1 LAFGLP
7 IPVCQPAQTLV
18 FAILPRKVPGL
29 AMLAQQ
35 PAIRLAGVDL
45 ALAHLL
51 ERSCQTIRAAALL
64 AFGWML
70 VN

>member
-1 LAFGLP
+1 
-7 IPVCQPAQTLV
+7 
-18 FAILPRKVPGL
+18 
-29 AMLAQQ
+29 MLAQQ

-45 ALAHLL
+45 PLAHLL
-51 ERSCQTIRAAALL
+51 ERCCQTIRAAALL